1 MAKALLLWF
10 IWQVVLVFSYA
21 TKPIIYLIIIN
32 HFKMIAYANLIFQN
46 IASHLQKQINNLL

>member
-21 TKPIIYLIIIN
+21 TKPQFFWNIGNILKKFKKKRAKIRAKYKIKLI
-32 HFKMIAYANLIFQN
+32 KEPL
-46 IASHLQKQINNLL
+46 NN

>member
-21 TKPIIYLIIIN
+21 TKPKLFWNIENILKQFKKKIAKIGRAKYKIKLI
-32 HFKMIAYANLIFQN
+32 
-46 IASHLQKQINNLL
+46 S

>member
-21 TKPIIYLIIIN
+21 TKPKNNGIYA
-32 HFKMIAYANLIFQN
+32 KKD
-46 IASHLQKQINNLL
+46 QKAQFF

>member
-21 TKPIIYLIIIN
+21 TKLKIEEKITKNMPKSKAKSKAKLI
-32 HFKMIAYANLIFQN
+32 
-46 IASHLQKQINNLL
+46 S

>member
-21 TKPIIYLIIIN
+21 TKPQFCEKIAKNMQKSETKLI
-32 HFKMIAYANLIFQN
+32 
-46 IASHLQKQINNLL
+46 S